1 MNFERSAARS
11 RQVSMLALIN
21 VIFVLLT
28 FFLIAGTI
36 EKFEIIPVDVPIAR
50 NSKLI
55 DEGPIV
61 IVLGRHEEVLVGEDL
76 VTPDQVTPL
85 LRGLLKDR
93 PERVITIKADG
104 TLSAVT
110 LIDTL
115 DRVKAA
121 GGRNVS
127 LATQSPVSGTP

>member
-1 MNFERSAARS
+1 MNFERSSTRS

-36 EKFEIIPVDVPIAR
+36 EKFEIIPVDVPYAR

-61 IVLGRHEEVLVGEDL
+61 IVLGRHEEVLVGDDL
-76 VTPDQVTPL
+76 VTTDQVIPL

-93 PERVITIKADG
+93 PERVITVKADG
-104 TLSAVT
+104 ALSAVS
-110 LIDTL
+110 LIDML
-115 DRVKAA
+115 DRVKEA
-121 GGRNVS
+121 GGKNIS
-127 LATQSPVSGTP
+127 LATQSPLQSTP